1 MPGVRRPHGIF
12 QSIYQEVSRDLAFF
26 FNEEIT
32 IQEIKNTIL
41 QSIDET
47 EEKIL
52 QQINVFDI
60 YQDEKLKEEKKK
72 SIALNFKLQ
81 SQKET
86 LSDKKI
92 NKTIDSIILNIKNE
106 LNGILTIEAK

>member
-1 MPGVRRPHGIF
+1 M
-12 QSIYQEVSRDLAFF
+12 AFF
-26 FNEEIT
+26 FNEETT

-52 QQINVFDI
+52 QKINIFDI

-72 SIALNFKLQ
+72 SVALNFKLQ

-86 LSDKKI
+86 LSEKQI
-92 NKTIDSIILNIKNE
+92 NKTINDIILNIKHE
-106 LNGILTIEAK
+106 LHGILTIEAK